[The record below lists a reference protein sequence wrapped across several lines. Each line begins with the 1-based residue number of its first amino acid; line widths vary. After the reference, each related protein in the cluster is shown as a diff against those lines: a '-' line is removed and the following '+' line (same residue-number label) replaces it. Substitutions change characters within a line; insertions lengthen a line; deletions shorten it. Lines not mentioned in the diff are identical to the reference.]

1 MLILAH
7 YTHPCNI
14 SQGYQA
20 VSSVLTL
27 CFLCKPLQISVRACC
42 LLISAEYKVLRVTVT
57 SLILLINS
65 SKEPRNQ
72 CSNYKYNISICILGT
87 QLFLCICCW
96 KLKAKVKGYRSRR
109 MGTKVACFSF
119 LFLSFF
125 YCVFLC
131 VCLEG
136 KKLKT
141 NYQKILLFQSIKPPA
156 RKLTMDFI
164 SYWTSLTSWNNE
176 STECGVA
183 DSL

>member
-87 QLFLCICCW
+87 QVFLCICCW

-119 LFLSFF
+119 LFL
-125 YCVFLC
+125 FLLR
-131 VCLEG
+131 VSVRMPRG
-136 KKLKT
+136 KKAENQLPKNITFPINKT
-141 NYQKILLFQSIKPPA
+141 
-156 RKLTMDFI
+156 
-164 SYWTSLTSWNNE
+164 TS
-176 STECGVA
+176 
-183 DSL
+183 

>member
-87 QLFLCICCW
+87 QVFLCICCW

-125 YCVFLC
+125 FLLR
-131 VCLEG
+131 VSVRMPRG
-136 KKLKT
+136 KKAENQLPKNITFPINKT
-141 NYQKILLFQSIKPPA
+141 
-156 RKLTMDFI
+156 
-164 SYWTSLTSWNNE
+164 TS
-176 STECGVA
+176 
-183 DSL
+183 